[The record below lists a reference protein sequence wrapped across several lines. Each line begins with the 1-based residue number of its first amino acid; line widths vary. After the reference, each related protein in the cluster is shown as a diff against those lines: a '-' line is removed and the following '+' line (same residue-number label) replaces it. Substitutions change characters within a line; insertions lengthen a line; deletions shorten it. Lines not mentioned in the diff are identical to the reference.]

1 MQNPE
6 TPCFTNFQQEAA
18 LVNAVAEAWVL
29 ERSGKK
35 KKLQ

>member
-6 TPCFTNFQQEAA
+6 TPGITNSQQEAA
-18 LVNAVAEAWVL
+18 LLNTVAEAWIL